1 MNHAKKAVLAA
12 RSLHNVPSRY
22 SGLDKPAPDLD
33 PGESG
38 KYLIT
43 RDTGLRRY
51 DKIGG
56 FVRLRKA
63 LEMCVSV
70 MVREVLL
77 PCLAAAVIVAVGCS
91 GEPRDAGESSRPI
104 TVAEVEPY
112 EVMDSKC
119 FSGVIYEHDLVKLS
133 FRVAGM
139 VEEIPVDEGRF
150 ARKGD
155 LLARLDPRDYQL
167 QYDAV
172 KAEHDKV
179 IAEVKRYRELYAR
192 NNITESEY
200 EKAIAGETQ
209 IRAKFRSA
217 ENALRDTRLTAPFDG
232 YVQALYVS
240 EQEMVDAGTLIVS
253 LVDVSTLVVETNV
266 PPAFYLLRDRFES
279 FSFTSTHCPGRS
291 YPLELIGMTAKAD
304 TGNLYRI
311 RLRYRPEPGCLL
323 APGMSV
329 RVRIRYRRDYHAPVC
344 IPVTAVAAGEDDR
357 FVWLY
362 RDGRVTKQPVET
374 GMVNPDGTVEILE
387 GLSPGDVIVTAGIHG
402 LADGQAVRT
411 AR

>member
-1 MNHAKKAVLAA
+1 
-12 RSLHNVPSRY
+12 
-22 SGLDKPAPDLD
+22 
-33 PGESG
+33 
-38 KYLIT
+38 
-43 RDTGLRRY
+43 
-51 DKIGG
+51 
-56 FVRLRKA
+56 
-63 LEMCVSV
+63 